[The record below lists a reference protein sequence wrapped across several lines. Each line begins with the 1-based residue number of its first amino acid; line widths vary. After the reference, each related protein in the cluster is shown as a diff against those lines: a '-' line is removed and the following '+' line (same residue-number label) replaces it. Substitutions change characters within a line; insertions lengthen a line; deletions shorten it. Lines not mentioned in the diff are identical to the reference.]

1 LLMQLRLQQ
10 MKQKWLLLNKHK
22 DSMKRPRVTAGPFSF
37 SDYSLNMRVIGLTGG
52 IGCGKSLAAQYFAE
66 LGALVID
73 ADQLARAAIER
84 GSDGFDEV
92 VALFGD
98 SILKDGNIDRRALGE
113 LIFKDPKA
121 KAQLENIIHPFVR
134 REFEGAV
141 ASLKGDEVL
150 VYEIPL
156 LVETKAHERFDVV
169 ITVES
174 EMENRIARLRGRGMH
189 ISEIEGRVAAQ
200 ATREQRIEVAD
211 FLIENDGTEDEL
223 LRQVENIWDSL
234 HDNK

>member
-1 LLMQLRLQQ
+1 
-10 MKQKWLLLNKHK
+10 
-22 DSMKRPRVTAGPFSF
+22 
-37 SDYSLNMRVIGLTGG
+37 MRVIALTGG

-84 GSDGFDEV
+84 GSAGFDEV
-92 VALFGD
+92 VTLFGD

-113 LIFKDPKA
+113 IIFKDPKA
-121 KAQLENIIHPFVR
+121 KVALENIIHPLVR
-134 REFEGAV
+134 KEFEEAV
-141 ASLKGDEVL
+141 ASLKGDQVL

-156 LVETKAHERFDVV
+156 LFETNAHERFDLV

-189 ISEIEGRVAAQ
+189 ISEIEGRIAAQ
-200 ATREQRIEVAD
+200 ATRDQRIEIAD

-234 HDNK
+234 HDSK

>member
-1 LLMQLRLQQ
+1 
-10 MKQKWLLLNKHK
+10 
-22 DSMKRPRVTAGPFSF
+22 
-37 SDYSLNMRVIGLTGG
+37 MRVIALTGG
-52 IGCGKSLAAQYFAE
+52 IGCGKSHAAQYFAE

-92 VALFGD
+92 VTLFGD
-98 SILKDGNIDRRALGE
+98 GVLKDGNIDRKSLAE
-113 LIFKDPKA
+113 LIFKDPSAKA
-121 KAQLENIIHPFVR
+121 KLENIIHPFVR
-134 REFEGAV
+134 KEFEAAV
-141 ASLKGDEVL
+141 ASLKGDQIL

-156 LVETKAHERFDVV
+156 LVETKAQERFDLV

-189 ISEIEGRVAAQ
+189 ISEIEGRIAAQ

-211 FLIENDGTEDEL
+211 FLIENDGSEDEL

-234 HDNK
+234 HDN

>member
-1 LLMQLRLQQ
+1 
-10 MKQKWLLLNKHK
+10 
-22 DSMKRPRVTAGPFSF
+22 MKRPRVTAGPFSF
-37 SDYSLNMRVIGLTGG
+37 SDYSLSMRVIGLTGG

-73 ADQLARAAIER
+73 ADQLARTAIER

-113 LIFKDPKA
+113 LIFKDAKA
-121 KAQLENIIHPFVR
+121 KTQLESIIHPFVR

-141 ASLKGDEVL
+141 ASLKGDQVL

-189 ISEIEGRVAAQ
+189 ISEIQGRIAAQ

-211 FLIENDGTEDEL
+211 FLIENDGSEDEL

-234 HDNK
+234 HDN

>member
-1 LLMQLRLQQ
+1 
-10 MKQKWLLLNKHK
+10 
-22 DSMKRPRVTAGPFSF
+22 MKRPRVTAGPFSF
-37 SDYSLNMRVIGLTGG
+37 SDYSLSMRVIGLTGG

-73 ADQLARAAIER
+73 ADQLARTAIER

-113 LIFKDPKA
+113 LIFKDAKA
-121 KAQLENIIHPFVR
+121 KTQLESIIHPFVR

-141 ASLKGDEVL
+141 ASLKGDQVL

-189 ISEIEGRVAAQ
+189 ISEIEGRIAAQ

-211 FLIENDGTEDEL
+211 FLIENDGSEDEL

-234 HDNK
+234 HDN

>member
-1 LLMQLRLQQ
+1 
-10 MKQKWLLLNKHK
+10 
-22 DSMKRPRVTAGPFSF
+22 MKRPRVTAGPFSF

-113 LIFKDPKA
+113 LIFKDPTA
-121 KAQLENIIHPFVR
+121 KKKLENIIHPFVR

-141 ASLKGDEVL
+141 ASLKGDQVL

-156 LVETKAHERFDVV
+156 LVETNSHERFDVV

-189 ISEIEGRVAAQ
+189 ISEIEGRIAAQ

-211 FLIENDGTEDEL
+211 FLIENDRSEDEL

>member
-1 LLMQLRLQQ
+1 
-10 MKQKWLLLNKHK
+10 
-22 DSMKRPRVTAGPFSF
+22 
-37 SDYSLNMRVIGLTGG
+37 MRVIALTGG

-66 LGALVID
+66 LGAVVID

-113 LIFKDPKA
+113 LIFNDPKA
-121 KAQLENIIHPFVR
+121 RAALEGIIHPFVR
-134 REFEGAV
+134 REFEEAV
-141 ASLKGDEVL
+141 ASLKGDDVL

-156 LVETKAHERFDVV
+156 LFESKSHDRFDLV

-174 EMENRIARLRGRGMH
+174 ELENRIARLRDRGMH
-189 ISEIEGRVAAQ
+189 ISEIEGRIAAQ
-200 ATREQRIEVAD
+200 ATREQRTEIAD
-211 FLIENDGTEDEL
+211 FLIENDGSEDEL

-234 HDNK
+234 QDN

>member
-1 LLMQLRLQQ
+1 
-10 MKQKWLLLNKHK
+10 
-22 DSMKRPRVTAGPFSF
+22 
-37 SDYSLNMRVIGLTGG
+37 MRVIGLTGG

-92 VALFGD
+92 VAIFGD
-98 SILKDGNIDRRALGE
+98 GILKDGNIDRRALGE
-113 LIFKDPKA
+113 LVFKDPSA

-134 REFEGAV
+134 REFEEAV
-141 ASLKGDEVL
+141 ASLKGDQVL

-174 EMENRIARLRGRGMH
+174 ELENRIVRLRGRGMH
-189 ISEIEGRVAAQ
+189 ISEIEGRIAAQ
-200 ATREQRIEVAD
+200 ATREERIEVAD

-234 HDNK
+234 HDN

>member
-1 LLMQLRLQQ
+1 
-10 MKQKWLLLNKHK
+10 
-22 DSMKRPRVTAGPFSF
+22 
-37 SDYSLNMRVIGLTGG
+37 MRVIGLTGG

-92 VALFGD
+92 VAIFGD
-98 SILKDGNIDRRALGE
+98 GILKDGNIDRRALGD
-113 LIFKDPKA
+113 LIFKDPTA

-134 REFEGAV
+134 REFEEAV
-141 ASLKGDEVL
+141 ASLKGDQVL

-156 LVETKAHERFDVV
+156 LVETKAHEKFDVV

-189 ISEIEGRVAAQ
+189 ISEIEGRIAAQ

>member
-1 LLMQLRLQQ
+1 
-10 MKQKWLLLNKHK
+10 
-22 DSMKRPRVTAGPFSF
+22 
-37 SDYSLNMRVIGLTGG
+37 MRVIGLTGG

-98 SILKDGNIDRRALGE
+98 SILKDGNIDRRVLGE
-113 LIFKDPKA
+113 LIFKDPIA
-121 KAQLENIIHPFVR
+121 KTKLENIIHPFVR
-134 REFEGAV
+134 REFEEAV
-141 ASLKGDEVL
+141 ASLNGDQVL

-156 LVETKAHERFDVV
+156 LVETNAHEKFDLV

-211 FLIENDGTEDEL
+211 FLIENDGSEDEL

>member
-1 LLMQLRLQQ
+1 
-10 MKQKWLLLNKHK
+10 
-22 DSMKRPRVTAGPFSF
+22 
-37 SDYSLNMRVIGLTGG
+37 MRVIGLTGG

-66 LGALVID
+66 LGALVVD

-92 VALFGD
+92 VAIFGD
-98 SILKDGNIDRRALGE
+98 GILKDGNIDRRALGD
-113 LIFKDPKA
+113 LIFKDPAA

-134 REFEGAV
+134 REFEEAV
-141 ASLKGDEVL
+141 ASLKGDQVL

-156 LVETKAHERFDVV
+156 LVETKAHEKFDVV

-189 ISEIEGRVAAQ
+189 ISEIEGRIAAQ

-211 FLIENDGTEDEL
+211 FLIENDGSEDEL

>member
-1 LLMQLRLQQ
+1 
-10 MKQKWLLLNKHK
+10 
-22 DSMKRPRVTAGPFSF
+22 
-37 SDYSLNMRVIGLTGG
+37 MRVIGLTGG

-66 LGALVID
+66 LGALVVD

-92 VALFGD
+92 VAIFGD
-98 SILKDGNIDRRALGE
+98 GILKDGNIDRRALGD
-113 LIFKDPKA
+113 LIFKDPTA

-134 REFEGAV
+134 REFEEAV
-141 ASLKGDEVL
+141 ASLKGDQVL

-156 LVETKAHERFDVV
+156 LVETKAHEKFDVV

-174 EMENRIARLRGRGMH
+174 EMENRVARLRGRGMH
-189 ISEIEGRVAAQ
+189 ISEIEGRIAAQ

-211 FLIENDGTEDEL
+211 FLVENDGSEDEL

-234 HDNK
+234 HDN

>member
-1 LLMQLRLQQ
+1 
-10 MKQKWLLLNKHK
+10 
-22 DSMKRPRVTAGPFSF
+22 MKRPRVTAGPFSF
-37 SDYSLNMRVIGLTGG
+37 SDYSLSMRVIGLTGG

-73 ADQLARAAIER
+73 ADQLARTAIER

-113 LIFKDPKA
+113 LIFKDAKA
-121 KAQLENIIHPFVR
+121 KTQLENIIHPFVR

-141 ASLKGDEVL
+141 ASLKGDQVL

-189 ISEIEGRVAAQ
+189 ISEIQGRIAAQ

-211 FLIENDGTEDEL
+211 FLIENDGSEDEL

-234 HDNK
+234 HDN

>member
-1 LLMQLRLQQ
+1 
-10 MKQKWLLLNKHK
+10 
-22 DSMKRPRVTAGPFSF
+22 
-37 SDYSLNMRVIGLTGG
+37 MRVIALTGG

-121 KAQLENIIHPFVR
+121 RAALEGIIHPFVR
-134 REFEGAV
+134 RQFEEAV
-141 ASLKGDEVL
+141 ASLKGDDVL

-156 LVETKAHERFDVV
+156 LFESKSHDRFDLV

-174 EMENRIARLRGRGMH
+174 ELEIRIARLRDRGMH
-189 ISEIEGRVAAQ
+189 ISEIEGRIAAQ
-200 ATREQRIEVAD
+200 ATREQRIEIAD
-211 FLIENDGTEDEL
+211 FLIENDGSEDEL

-234 HDNK
+234 ADN

>member
-1 LLMQLRLQQ
+1 
-10 MKQKWLLLNKHK
+10 
-22 DSMKRPRVTAGPFSF
+22 MKRPRVTAGPFSF
-37 SDYSLNMRVIGLTGG
+37 SDYSLSMRVIGLTGG

-98 SILKDGNIDRRALGE
+98 SILQDGNIDRRALGE
-113 LIFKDPKA
+113 LIFKDPTA
-121 KAQLENIIHPFVR
+121 KKQLENIIHPFVR
-134 REFEGAV
+134 REFEEAV
-141 ASLKGDEVL
+141 ASLKGDQVL

-189 ISEIEGRVAAQ
+189 ISEIEGRIAAQ

-211 FLIENDGTEDEL
+211 FLIENDGSEDEL

-234 HDNK
+234 HDN

>member
-1 LLMQLRLQQ
+1 
-10 MKQKWLLLNKHK
+10 
-22 DSMKRPRVTAGPFSF
+22 
-37 SDYSLNMRVIGLTGG
+37 MRVIGLTGG
-52 IGCGKSLAAQYFAE
+52 IGCGKSLVAQYFAE

-84 GSDGFDEV
+84 GSAGFDEV

-98 SILKDGNIDRRALGE
+98 LILKDGNIDRRVLGE
-113 LIFKDPKA
+113 LIFKDPTA

-134 REFEGAV
+134 REFEEAV
-141 ASLKGDEVL
+141 ASLKGDQVL

-174 EMENRIARLRGRGMH
+174 EIENRISRLQARGLH
-189 ISEIEGRVAAQ
+189 LSEIEGRIAAQ

-211 FLIENDGTEDEL
+211 FLIENDGNEDDL